1 MTHNASPLTSESNR
15 ILMRILTVSDQ
26 YQLTNALKVL
36 LKQHSE
42 EYWETPVASLQELEQ
57 WLERQPNL
65 LMVGLPIDA
74 AGQQLIS
81 ALQAQLQLAVVLH
94 CKDIDV
100 KLLEA
105 VQTIQPQA
113 ILVHPVTEPQL
124 IATLHLIR
132 LSRSVAVEPQLKVL
146 SNREREVL
154 QLVLK
159 GFTSKEIGQ
168 QLFVSMNTVNTHKRR
183 IKEKL
188 GVRRWVEVRSKISN

>member
-26 YQLTNALKVL
+26 YQLTNNLQVL
-36 LKQHSE
+36 LKQYSE
-42 EYWETPVASLQELEQ
+42 EYWEAPIASLQDLDP

-65 LMVGLPIDA
+65 LLVGLPIDA

-94 CKDIDV
+94 CKDIYV

-113 ILVHPVTEPQL
+113 ILVHPVTELQL

-146 SNREREVL
+146 SRREREVL
-154 QLVLK
+154 QLVLR
-159 GFTSKEIGQ
+159 GFSSKEIGQ
-168 QLFVSMNTVNTHKRR
+168 RLFVSMNTVNTHKRR

-188 GVRRWVEVRSKISN
+188 GVRRWVEVR

>member
-1 MTHNASPLTSESNR
+1 
-15 ILMRILTVSDQ
+15 MRILTVSDQ
-26 YQLTNALKVL
+26 YQLTNTLQVL

-42 EYWETPVASLQELEQ
+42 EYWETPMSSLQELDF

-81 ALQAQLQLAVVLH
+81 TLQAQVQLAVVLH
-94 CKDIDV
+94 CKDIDL
-100 KLLEA
+100 KALEA

-132 LSRSVAVEPQLKVL
+132 LGRSVAVEQHLRVL
-146 SNREREVL
+146 SSREREVL

-188 GVRRWVEVRSKISN
+188 GVRKWVEVRSKISS